1 MLTSWHPPSAGSD
14 YFIYKGAHSIVLL
27 ATCDARY
34 RFTMVDVG
42 GYGQKSNGGIFKKSK
57 FGSMMLEHKLNLPPP
72 ASLPG
77 TTVTLPHVIVG
88 DAAFPLL
95 NNLMRPFQGMLYF
108 ISRHICYTFLLAMD
122 LYIMINICS
131 NPSNNC
137 VFALI

>member
-57 FGSMMLEHKLNLPPP
+57 FGSMMLEQKLNLPPP
-72 ASLPG
+72 ATLPG

-95 NNLMRPFQGMLYF
+95 NNLSAPFKVCC
-108 ISRHICYTFLLAMD
+108 ISFQDISVTFLFAMD